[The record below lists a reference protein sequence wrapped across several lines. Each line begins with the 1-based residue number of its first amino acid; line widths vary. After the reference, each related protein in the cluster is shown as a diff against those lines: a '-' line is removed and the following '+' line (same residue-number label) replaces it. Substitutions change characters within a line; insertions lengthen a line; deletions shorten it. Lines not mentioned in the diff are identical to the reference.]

1 MLERL
6 HPQLIDR
13 GVSQWLYVMDGLATI
28 GEEKLGKGDAAAD
41 AELPLPK
48 IRAEASTTL
57 VLFPVDRHAH
67 SSLAGVERTDEK
79 YAAGFA

>member
-1 MLERL
+1 
-6 HPQLIDR
+6 
-13 GVSQWLYVMDGLATI
+13 MDGLATI